1 MGKKRKWRIV
11 DRVREQVR
19 IRIIGGWAD
28 PDGKDEPSSRSKL
41 RNGQTTRRRRDSDKD
56 KDKLNRRPQ
65 RSEED

>member
-1 MGKKRKWRIV
+1 MGKKRAWDIV
-11 DRVREQVR
+11 DRVRKKR
-19 IRIIGGWAD
+19 YIIGGEDD
-28 PDGKDEPSSRSKL
+28 PAGKDEPSSRSKL